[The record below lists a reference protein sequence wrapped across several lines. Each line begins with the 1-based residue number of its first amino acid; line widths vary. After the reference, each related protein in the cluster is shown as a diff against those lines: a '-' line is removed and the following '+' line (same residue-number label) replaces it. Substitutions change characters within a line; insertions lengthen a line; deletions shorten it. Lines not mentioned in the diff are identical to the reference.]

1 MADRIRLAGMI
12 FYGFHGVGPEEQQ
25 VGQRFV
31 VDLDVERDLRAA
43 GLSDEPGDTVNYAQM
58 YRVVKE
64 IVEGPS
70 RKLLE
75 SVAESIAEAIL
86 DGFGR
91 GVRDGDRKEARGAH
105 QGQHTLP
112 RRRGDSPKAIGR
124 RSGEESELYASL
136 S

>member
-12 FYGFHGVGPEEQQ
+12 FYGFHGVGLEEQQ

-43 GLSDEPGDTVNYAQM
+43 GLSDEPADTVNYAQM

-86 DGFGR
+86 DGFD
-91 GVRDGDRKEARGAH
+91 VEAVTVTVKKPEVPIKGSILSHAAVEI
-105 QGQHTLP
+105 
-112 RRRGDSPKAIGR
+112 RRIR
-124 RSGEESELYASL
+124 
-136 S
+136 

>member
-1 MADRIRLAGMI
+1 MADKIQLAGMV

-31 VDLDVERDLRAA
+31 VDLEAERDLRAA
-43 GLSDEPGDTVNYAQM
+43 GRSDDPDDTVNYSKM

-75 SVAESIAEAIL
+75 SVADAIAEAIL
-86 DGFGR
+86 SGFDVESVRITVRKPEVPIKGSILTHAAVEIYRELDGKR
-91 GVRDGDRKEARGAH
+91 
-105 QGQHTLP
+105 
-112 RRRGDSPKAIGR
+112 
-124 RSGEESELYASL
+124 
-136 S
+136 

>member
-1 MADRIRLAGMI
+1 MADRIRLKGMI

-43 GLSDEPGDTVNYAQM
+43 GRSDDPADTVNYAQM

-86 DGFGR
+86 DGFDVEAVTVTVKKPEVPIKGSILSHAAVEIRRVR
-91 GVRDGDRKEARGAH
+91 GSR
-105 QGQHTLP
+105 
-112 RRRGDSPKAIGR
+112 
-124 RSGEESELYASL
+124 L

>member
-1 MADRIRLAGMI
+1 MADRIRLDGMI

-43 GLSDEPGDTVNYAQM
+43 GRSDDPADTVNYAQM

-70 RKLLE
+70 HKLLE

-86 DGFGR
+86 DGFDVESVTVTVKKPEVPIKGSILSHAAVEIRRVR
-91 GVRDGDRKEARGAH
+91 G
-105 QGQHTLP
+105 
-112 RRRGDSPKAIGR
+112 
-124 RSGEESELYASL
+124 
-136 S
+136 